1 VTAGTT
7 PPPPPDG
14 SEAPTPTPRV
24 PRFGP
29 DAIRT
34 PANVV
39 TICRLLFTVPVLMMI
54 LDGDVGS
61 ESWATFT
68 GWFVLWVTDLLDGWL
83 ARRDG
88 TTRSGAFLDPLADKV
103 LVMGGLVALA
113 VRGDFAWLPVVIIGA
128 REVLISVYRSA
139 AAKRGISMP
148 ARPLGK
154 WKASFQFFAIAAAL
168 FPPTA
173 DTPWVA
179 DTALWIAVVMT
190 VVSGIDLVVN
200 STRDTPSLGRSAR

>member
-1 VTAGTT
+1 MSTDA
-7 PPPPPDG
+7 
-14 SEAPTPTPRV
+14 TPRV

-39 TICRLLFTVPVLMMI
+39 TIVRLLFTIPVLMMI

-61 ESWATFT
+61 ESWTTFT
-68 GWFVLWVTDLLDGWL
+68 GWFVLWITDWLDGWL

-103 LVMGGLVALA
+103 LVMGGLITLA
-113 VRGDFAWLPVVIIGA
+113 VRGDFAWLPVVIIGG
-128 REVLISVYRSA
+128 RELFVSAYRSMA
-139 AAKRGISMP
+139 GRRGISMP
-148 ARPLGK
+148 ARTLGK
-154 WKASFQFFAIAAAL
+154 WKANVQFLAVAVAL

-173 DTPWVA
+173 GTPWVA
-179 DTALWIAVVMT
+179 DVVLWVAVAMT
-190 VVSGIDLVVN
+190 VVSGIDLVAN
-200 STRDTPSLGRSAR
+200 AGRPKPTPAPEPRRTVDS

>member
-1 VTAGTT
+1 MT
-7 PPPPPDG
+7 
-14 SEAPTPTPRV
+14 SESPSPRV

-39 TICRLLFTVPVLMMI
+39 TIVRLLFTIPVLMMI
-54 LDGDVGS
+54 LDGEPGS
-61 ESWATFT
+61 ESWTTFM
-68 GWFVLWVTDLLDGWL
+68 GWWVLWVTDWLDGGL

-103 LVMGGLVALA
+103 LVMGGLVTLA
-113 VRGDFAWLPVVIIGA
+113 VRGDFGWLPVAIIGA
-128 REVLISVYRSA
+128 REVFISVYRSMA
-139 AAKRGISMP
+139 ARRGISMP
-148 ARPLGK
+148 ARRLGK
-154 WKASFQFFAIAAAL
+154 WKATIQYFAVAAAL

-173 DTPWVA
+173 GTPWVA
-179 DTALWIAVVMT
+179 DTALWVAVALT

-200 STRDTPSLGRSAR
+200 SARASIPDDAPRPADR